1 MALSI
6 GRKPLEGVTIILPD
20 DRRIVVTYMCTTG
33 GEKIRLAFD
42 APRDVRIFRNELIK
56 PAGGDGAGAA

>member
-6 GRKPLEGVTIILPD
+6 GRKPLESVTLILPD
-20 DRRIVVTYMCTTG
+20 NRRIVVTYMAMTG
-33 GEKIRLAFD
+33 RERIRLSFD
-42 APRDVRIFRNELIK
+42 APRDVQIFRNELLK